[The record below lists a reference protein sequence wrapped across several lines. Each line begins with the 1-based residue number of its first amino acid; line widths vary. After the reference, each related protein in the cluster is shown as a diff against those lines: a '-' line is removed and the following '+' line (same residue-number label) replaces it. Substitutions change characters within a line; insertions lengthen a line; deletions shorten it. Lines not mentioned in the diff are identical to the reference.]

1 MRTIKIG
8 NASGYWG
15 DDPEALSRQL
25 SGGDLDY
32 LSMDFLAEVTMSIM
46 QKQKNRNPHLGYA
59 TDFTNMLKPLISEI
73 IAKDVCIITNAGGV
87 SPFACAK
94 AIAEL
99 SNEQLRIAIVHGDDI
114 LDRLDILR
122 QQGVSFTNMEDGGDF
137 AKIASTIEAAN
148 VYFGAS
154 AVVRALQD
162 KPHIIVSGRVTDT
175 GITLAPLIHEFSWQL
190 DDWDKLASG
199 VIAGHLLE
207 CGAQVSGGNFT
218 DWHLVK
224 KFTPM
229 GYPIVEMAEDGS
241 FVVTKHP
248 DSGGL
253 VSVDTVREQLFYE
266 MGDPRNYIAPD
277 VVCDFTQL
285 SLTQEGDDR
294 VRVVGAKGRP
304 CTPTYKVS
312 MCYRDGY
319 KASGTIIVSGPRAV
333 KKAEK
338 FAEIFWQR
346 CQSKFAEQLTEFCGW
361 NSCHRSLTPAIDGDE
376 ILLRLSVRGNDRKEI
391 KKFAKLVPALILSG
405 PPGVAI
411 VGGAPKVR
419 DIISYWPALVPK
431 DLVYPRTTIWGSN
444 DDVEVHQRPQPLAD
458 SSIPKLAVQMA
469 NSIIDLPTDGQGVEV
484 LLEQLCLARSGDK
497 GDAVNIGV
505 LARNSEIYAF
515 LDSYLTAQ
523 RLKNYFQDF
532 CQGSVIRYPL
542 ANLQGFNFILNK
554 ALGGGGTKSLRIDAQ
569 GKTLAQALL
578 RQKIYLPTDSPLLVD
593 GLVTTPVNF

>member
-15 DDPEALSRQL
+15 DDPDALSRQL

-46 QKQKNRNPHLGYA
+46 QKQKNRNPQLGYA
-59 TDFTNMLKPLISEI
+59 TDFVAMLKPLIPEI
-73 IAKDVCIITNAGGV
+73 IAKKVCIITNAGGV
-87 SPFACAK
+87 SPFVCAK

-99 SNEQLRIAIVHGDDI
+99 SDEPLRIAIVHGDNI
-114 LDRLDILR
+114 LDRLDALR

-137 AKIASTIEAAN
+137 AKIASAVAAAN

-154 AVVRALQD
+154 AVVHALQE

-175 GITLAPLIHEFSWQL
+175 GITLAPLIHEFAWQL

-229 GYPIVEMAEDGS
+229 GYPIIEMAEDGS
-241 FVVTKHP
+241 FVVTKHQNT
-248 DSGGL
+248 GGL

-285 SLTQEGDDR
+285 SLTQVGDDR

-319 KASGTIIVSGPRAV
+319 KASGTIVVCGPRAV

-346 CQSKFAEQLTEFCGW
+346 CQYKFAEQLTEFCGW
-361 NSCHRSLTPAIDGDE
+361 NSCHRSLTPAVDGDE
-376 ILLRLSVRGNDRKEI
+376 ILLRLSVRGDDRKEV

-411 VGGAPKVR
+411 VGAAPKVQE
-419 DIISYWPALVPK
+419 IVSYWPALVPK
-431 DLVYPRTTIWGSN
+431 DLVYPRATVWGDSN
-444 DDVEVHQRPQPLAD
+444 DVEVHQRPQPLAD
-458 SSIPKLAVQMA
+458 NLIPKLAVQMA
-469 NSIIDLPTDGQGVEV
+469 NSIIDLPTETQGVEV
-484 LLEQLCLARSGDK
+484 SLEQLCLARSGDK

-505 LARNSEIYAF
+505 LARNNETFAF
-515 LDSYLTAQ
+515 LDDYLTAQ
-523 RLKNYFQDF
+523 RVKNYFQDF
-532 CQGSVIRYPL
+532 CCGSVIRYPL

-554 ALGGGGTKSLRIDAQ
+554 ALGGGGTKSLRIDPQ

-578 RQKIYLPTDSPLLVD
+578 RQRIYLPTDSSLLNQ
-593 GLVTTPVNF
+593 GKS